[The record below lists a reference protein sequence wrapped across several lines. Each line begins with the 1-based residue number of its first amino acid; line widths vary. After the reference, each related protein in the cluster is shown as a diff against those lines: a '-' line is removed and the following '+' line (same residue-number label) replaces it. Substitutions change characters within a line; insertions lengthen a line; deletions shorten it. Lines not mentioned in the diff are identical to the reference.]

1 MHYKFL
7 LEGSPSS
14 RQETRSCL
22 EFSKSQQNNSYTYFI
37 SVSKNIASS
46 RLSSAKSQDPKSSSK
61 QVNKEKSSSS
71 RKERSPS
78 SGKRVFDGGQGSSS
92 SGTNDKKKRIGAN

>member
-1 MHYKFL
+1 MLGPVYGK
-7 LEGSPSS
+7 
-14 RQETRSCL
+14 ETT
-22 EFSKSQQNNSYTYFI
+22 KSE
-37 SVSKNIASS
+37 
-46 RLSSAKSQDPKSSSK
+46 DPKSNSK